1 MNESE
6 IMNDQRMWQQ
16 FKKHEQLTDDQLEKF
31 QQYAV
36 LLLEWN
42 EKSNLT
48 AITSLKKVIS
58 DHFQDSLALKYAVDL
73 STISSLADVGS
84 GGGFPGIPL
93 AILYPHVSVTLI
105 EVNQKKIRFLE
116 KVIQVLKLDNVS
128 ISDYDW
134 RTFLRRTNYD
144 IQLFCARASLQP
156 EELVHLFKPSCRYHD
171 AQLVYWASKQW
182 EPVKQVVPF
191 IAGDVPY
198 TVGGKQRRLIL
209 MRSGGETISL
219 RGKRK

>member
-6 IMNDQRMWQQ
+6 IMNDQTMWQQ
-16 FKKHEQLTDDQLEKF
+16 FKKNEQLTDDQLAKF
-31 QQYAV
+31 QQYAD
-36 LLLEWN
+36 LLLVWN

-48 AITSLKKVIS
+48 AITSLRKIIA

-93 AILYPHVSVTLI
+93 AIKYPHVSVMLI
-105 EVNQKKIRFLE
+105 EVNQKKVRFLKE
-116 KVIQVLKLDNVS
+116 VIAVLGLANVS

-134 RTFLRRTNYD
+134 RTFLRRTEHD

-156 EELVHLFKPSCRYHD
+156 EELIHLFKPSCQYHD
-171 AQLVYWASKQW
+171 AQLMYWASNQW
-182 EPVKQVVPF
+182 EPAKRVVPF
-191 IAGDVPY
+191 IEGDVPY
-198 TVGGKQRRLIL
+198 TVDNKQRRIIL
-209 MRSGGETISL
+209 L
-219 RGKRK
+219 RRGIQGFEEGD